1 MCIDFFV
8 LCIVPWKAIGLATLL
23 FLAGGGILAIGI
35 LIKVGT
41 ITSEVKYERDRQ
53 QRILKLET

>member
-1 MCIDFFV
+1 MCID
-8 LCIVPWKAIGLATLL
+8 CWYPWIVPWKAIGLATLL

-41 ITSEVKYERDRQ
+41 ITSEVK
-53 QRILKLET
+53 